1 MLTLAAAVAVE
12 ARSPEGLRHFSGAA
26 QGSSAA
32 FDGSGVAQGFSPA
45 FDAALPAACAIE
57 LIHTYSLIH
66 DDLPAMDDD
75 TLRRVRPTLHVVYG
89 DGIAIL
95 AGDGLHAEAF
105 ALLAR
110 EPASDDPDLDHRKLR
125 VIGIVGEAAGAAGMV
140 GGQAIDL
147 QAAGQAPRHAIT
159 LDADGQHDPADVPKF
174 LDAARRQPEALVLGR
189 PIFGPDSP
197 RARRYG
203 RRLSQAFVWAVTGSF
218 AIEDPLCG
226 FRCFPLRRTVPLLDA
241 VSLGDR
247 MEFDP
252 EIVVRLAW
260 DGVPIVNVPTRVR
273 YFTGGLSNFR
283 IVRDNALIVRAYARL
298 VLARLLGRR
307 R

>member
-1 MLTLAAAVAVE
+1 VTVNACLLIPIYNHKDTIGAVLDSLAHLELPCLVVDDGSDEATQETLRGERARRPWVELSRLPMNRGRGAA
-12 ARSPEGLRHFSGAA
+12 LRHGYCRAA
-26 QGSSAA
+26 ERG
-32 FDGSGVAQGFSPA
+32 
-45 FDAALPAACAIE
+45 
-57 LIHTYSLIH
+57 YSH
-66 DDLPAMDDD
+66 
-75 TLRRVRPTLHVVYG
+75 
-89 DGIAIL
+89 
-95 AGDGLHAEAF
+95 
-105 ALLAR
+105 
-110 EPASDDPDLDHRKLR
+110 
-125 VIGIVGEAAGAAGMV
+125 IV
-140 GGQAIDL
+140 Q
-147 QAAGQAPRHAIT
+147 

-189 PIFGPDSP
+189 PIFGPASP